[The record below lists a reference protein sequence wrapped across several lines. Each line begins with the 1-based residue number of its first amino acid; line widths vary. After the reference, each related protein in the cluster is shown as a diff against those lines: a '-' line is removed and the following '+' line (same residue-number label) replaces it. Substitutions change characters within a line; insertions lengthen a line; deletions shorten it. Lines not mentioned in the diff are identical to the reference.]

1 MFDTK
6 NHESHESSSKP
17 GQARNISLSLTLNAI
32 ETKVAQAS
40 RKRKLTD
47 VEHEND
53 IGEAFTIKVRSR
65 DNVKS
70 IR

>member
-1 MFDTK
+1 MFDTE
-6 NHESHESSSKP
+6 NHESQKSSSKP
-17 GQARNISLSLTLNAI
+17 GQARGISLSLTSNAI
-32 ETKVAQAS
+32 DTIVAQAS

-53 IGEAFTIKVRSR
+53 IGEAFTIKVRSK